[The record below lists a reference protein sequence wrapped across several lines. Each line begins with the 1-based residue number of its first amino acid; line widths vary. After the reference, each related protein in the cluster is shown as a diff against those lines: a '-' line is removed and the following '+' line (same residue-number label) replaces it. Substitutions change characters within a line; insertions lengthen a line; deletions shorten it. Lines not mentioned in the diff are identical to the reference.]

1 MIEGDSVGGGLK
13 RRRRAAWRYRRRRI
27 IIMSMPFATW
37 RACVQQERE
46 RSVAE

>member
-1 MIEGDSVGGGLK
+1 MIEEEAGR
-13 RRRRAAWRYRRRRI
+13 RRRRAAWRHRRRRII

-37 RACVQQERE
+37 RACVQRARE